1 MSDSYFKLIEPLHR
15 NIDVLK
21 MPDWLVTAGF
31 VNTFQIFISVLVLI
45 SIIIMC
51 VLLANTTSAPSPP
64 SGGYERDYDALQGTR
79 SPLLDLSGIDL
90 TTPMINYSV
99 LTANF
104 GGIFTESP
112 TWLSPWNGTVS
123 PDAATLQVEAGAR
136 AIVLDIWPNPADMT
150 QPVVCAMMDL
160 TQHTIQK
167 WWLNNGLNKNVH
179 RYSNWN
185 AVTRNTVP
193 VGDILRAAI
202 NAAFA
207 SPTGTQNGD
216 PFFLILKLHGAM
228 TLPYLNNLGNI
239 VNAQINPT
247 GAGANGYA
255 MNSGYSSC
263 KNQNKMNTAPVNDF
277 LNKVCVIVVP
287 DIQPEYDILPDG
299 NNTYVKFTTAFLGT
313 TMGEATNYMEQGPQT
328 VFFEPSGISKI
339 SEGALNTFGFCMVQ
353 PSIGGPTTNNDS
365 LFTTDYQ
372 TCMKSGAQFVAVNLF
387 SPSNTSPKSDSNNTL
402 SLAFDPA
409 YFGSYSFRK
418 T

>member
-15 NIDVLK
+15 NNGIYTT
-21 MPDWLVTAGF
+21 PDWLVTAGF

-64 SGGYERDYDALQGTR
+64 SGAYERDYDALQGTR

-136 AIVLDIWPNPADMT
+136 AIVLDIWPNPADMS

-185 AVTRNTVP
+185 AVTRNTAP

-207 SPTGTQNGD
+207 SPTGKQNGD

-228 TLPYLNNLGNI
+228 TLPY
-239 VNAQINPT
+239 
-247 GAGANGYA
+247 
-255 MNSGYSSC
+255 
-263 KNQNKMNTAPVNDF
+263 
-277 LNKVCVIVVP
+277 
-287 DIQPEYDILPDG
+287 
-299 NNTYVKFTTAFLGT
+299 
-313 TMGEATNYMEQGPQT
+313 
-328 VFFEPSGISKI
+328 
-339 SEGALNTFGFCMVQ
+339 
-353 PSIGGPTTNNDS
+353 
-365 LFTTDYQ
+365 
-372 TCMKSGAQFVAVNLF
+372 
-387 SPSNTSPKSDSNNTL
+387 
-402 SLAFDPA
+402 
-409 YFGSYSFRK
+409 
-418 T
+418 